1 MSTQTYIQNGKR
13 VTRTET
19 STIDAQ
25 GNRSTQVKEETDDGR
40 GNVTVNQYMLDGN
53 DNVEAIDD
61 GRQQNQRRGRKGN
74 ALENKRR

>member
-25 GNRSTQVKEETDDGR
+25 GNRSTQIKEETDDGR

-61 GRQQNQRRGRKGN
+61 GRQQKKRGGRKGN
-74 ALENKRR
+74 AIENKRR